1 MFIMPPAADKE
12 SQKKMIGELLKAAD
26 RYIKSADWT
35 KALEEVGKALV
46 IEPNNMYAMAYKD
59 RINVSLAEERKKAE
73 AEKVKKLTEDH
84 NKKAAE
90 KVSEEHKE
98 EKNTETATVEAVQEE
113 KKPEPEKTETQ
124 KAEPKPEQ
132 KVEPKAEPKA
142 PAPVVKDDSAVRLE
156 SLRQEFSATQAKL
169 QREVAQLTM
178 QLKEAQALKEA
189 TEKNLNEQIV
199 QLQQEL
205 NSTKQSVAKSSDKQ
219 IEVLKKEF
227 EALKSKHQKEI
238 ESAKEIARAEM
249 LTQVAILQKEA
260 EAAKKNSGD
269 SSLQKQ
275 GESIIQMMFHIAW
288 KDGTI
293 TPDERALLTILKDAI
308 KMNDQRFSELELST
322 KSEAYA
328 NALRSVW
335 LDGVVTPDESD
346 FLTSLREKLGVPAEE
361 HFKLESQV
369 RKEVKK

>member
-1 MFIMPPAADKE
+1 MPPAADKE

-73 AEKVKKLTEDH
+73 TEKVKKLTEDH

-98 EKNTETATVEAVQEE
+98 EKNAETAPVEVVQEE
-113 KKPEPEKTETQ
+113 KKPEPEKTE
-124 KAEPKPEQ
+124 APKTEQ
-132 KVEPKAEPKA
+132 KVEPKAPA
-142 PAPVVKDDSAVRLE
+142 PAPAVKDDSAVRLE

-205 NSTKQSVAKSSDKQ
+205 NSTKQSAAKSGDKQ

-227 EALKSKHQKEI
+227 ETLKSKHQKEI

-269 SSLQKQ
+269 SSIQKQ

-293 TPDERALLTILKDAI
+293 TPDERALLIILKDAI
-308 KMNDQRFSELELST
+308 KMNDQRFNELELST